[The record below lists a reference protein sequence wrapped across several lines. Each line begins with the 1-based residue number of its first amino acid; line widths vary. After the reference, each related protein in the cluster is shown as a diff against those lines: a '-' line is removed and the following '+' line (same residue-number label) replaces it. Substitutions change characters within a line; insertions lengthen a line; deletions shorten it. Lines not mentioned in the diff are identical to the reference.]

1 MSSLFFGHIRFVTFK
16 LIMDFR
22 SRRHVFSLLNV
33 DYIQLNR
40 RWNYKN
46 IVSPYYRLYYI
57 DEGDG
62 LLSNEQT
69 RLPLEPGYIYIV
81 PSFTPCNLYCP
92 EYLSQYFIQLFE
104 ESPDGSSLFA
114 HNRTL
119 MKVPASD
126 ADILLFKKILILNP
140 GRGIN
145 RSDNPRV
152 YEKNC
157 YYREYLELN
166 SHQTSSVYYET
177 QGILLQLLSRFM
189 TDPEDPDKNA
199 EPIPQKVVDTISY
212 IQMNLHAPLTIAFLA
227 QRANQHVDYFSR
239 QFLQHT
245 GERPLTYIQTKRI
258 ERAQYLIATTNLPYA
273 EIASQTGFDNL
284 SHFSRVFK
292 KITQLTPGTYRKKN
306 RH

>member
-1 MSSLFFGHIRFVTFK
+1 
-16 LIMDFR
+16 
-22 SRRHVFSLLNV
+22 
-33 DYIQLNR
+33 
-40 RWNYKN
+40 
-46 IVSPYYRLYYI
+46 
-57 DEGDG
+57 
-62 LLSNEQT
+62 
-69 RLPLEPGYIYIV
+69 
-81 PSFTPCNLYCP
+81 
-92 EYLSQYFIQLFE
+92 
-104 ESPDGSSLFA
+104 
-114 HNRTL
+114 